1 MAGRS
6 IEGGMVYIGNNALA
20 ANGRGIEPSLVDPR
34 LPVNWK
40 SADRSGAPMYYGP
53 SYRQAPP
60 RTRAGYLKWL
70 AGGRRDR
77 STHVHYV
84 FLFFYGLE
92 RRLFAD
98 LGADLQRPEVGI
110 ILAEIEGLL
119 GVYEEEPF
127 ARKAVQLVDFV
138 EGVRSVNTDGPP
150 VAWDP
155 DRARGRVP
163 AAVRV
168 GIGKYVAKRSAI
180 PAGWALSYLRHH
192 PSGRL
197 RTPAKRVI
205 AEFDELFAI
214 RYRARFGQGIRAP
227 RPARKVE
234 LSYRAS
240 SPGFD
245 GGVFID
251 LDRIPD
257 VTLEQALIADLNDL
271 GGQCDDELDAYSRY
285 VGRYPD
291 RVGTPAA
298 AGLLPGELLAERG
311 GPILRALRTWT
322 SEVLAAGPRAVISL
336 DELMEQW
343 SPGHTSKLTKTEAS
357 ALASMLANIG
367 VGIEPDVRFGSPTPG
382 RRSQAV
388 LFPLPEGA
396 PSKATP
402 LYGAALSLVYLGA
415 LVATADGTINPA
427 EQRFLAERLE
437 GIPGLDAADQVR
449 LRAYLALLSV
459 RKPRMYGV
467 KSKIK
472 ALKPGDLPR
481 AGSLLI
487 ELAAADGA
495 VKHEEIAV
503 LEKLFEH
510 MGLDEAHLYNRV
522 HTVDLGD
529 TGPVTVQEAAP
540 DTRWE
545 LPDAGSIPA
554 RRRAVALDPV
564 RVRARLAETDR
575 VASLLT
581 DIFVDDD
588 LPPETGSRANGPEP
602 GSTIA
607 GLDGPH
613 SQLLEALTTRSEWA
627 RPSVEELAR
636 SFGLPFLDG
645 ALDVINETALDSCGE
660 AVVEGNDPVVLNA
673 YALEELAC
681 HPLIQQ

>member
-6 IEGGMVYIGNNALA
+6 IGGGMVYIGNNALA
-20 ANGRGIEPSLVDPR
+20 ANGRGVEPSLVDPR

-40 SADRSGAPMYYGP
+40 SADRSGAPRYHSP

-60 RTRAGYLKWL
+60 RARACYLKWL

-77 STHVHYV
+77 STRVDYV
-84 FLFFYGLE
+84 LLFFYGLE

-98 LGADLQRPEVGI
+98 LGADLQRPEVGT
-110 ILAEIEGLL
+110 ILAEVEGLL
-119 GVYEEEPF
+119 GVYKEERSF
-127 ARKAVQLVDFV
+127 ARKAIQLVDFV

-155 DRARGRVP
+155 DRTRGRIP

-214 RYRARFGQGIRAP
+214 RYRARFGKGIRAP

-257 VTLEQALIADLNDL
+257 VTLEQRLIADLNEL
-271 GGQCDDELDAYSRY
+271 GGQCDDDLDAYSRY

-298 AGLLPGELLAERG
+298 TGLLPGELLAERG
-311 GPILRALRTWT
+311 GPILQALRTWT
-322 SEVLAAGPRAVISL
+322 SEVLAAGPRAVINL

-396 PSKATP
+396 PAKPTP
-402 LYGAALSLVYLGA
+402 LYGAALSLVYLGT
-415 LVATADGTINPA
+415 LVAAADGTINLA
-427 EQRFLAERLE
+427 EERFLAERLE

-449 LRAYLALLSV
+449 LRAYLALLGV

-467 KSKIK
+467 RSRIR
-472 ALKPGDLPR
+472 AMKPGDLQSV
-481 AGSLLI
+481 GDLLI

-495 VKHEEIAV
+495 FRHEEIAV

-510 MGLDEAHLYNRV
+510 MGLDEAHLYSRA
-522 HTVDLGD
+522 HTLGLRND
-529 TGPVTVQEAAP
+529 GPVTVREGTPTA
-540 DTRWE
+540 RWE
-545 LPDAGSIPA
+545 LPGPGTAAEPSRP
-554 RRRAVALDPV
+554 VVLDP
-564 RVRARLAETDR
+564 RRIQARLAETDR
-575 VASLLT
+575 VSDLLT
-581 DIFVDDD
+581 GIFADDD
-588 LPPETGSRANGPEP
+588 PPPEKESPPSGPETGSMIE
-602 GSTIA
+602 

-613 SQLLEALTTRSEWA
+613 SRLFNALASRPEWD
-627 RPSVEELAR
+627 RGSVEELAH
-636 SFGLPFLDG
+636 SFGLPFLGG
-645 ALDVINETALDSCGE
+645 ALDVINEAAFESCGE
-660 AVVEGNDPVVLNA
+660 AVVEGDDPMVLNA
-673 YALEELAC
+673 YVLGELTRDS
-681 HPLIQQ
+681 